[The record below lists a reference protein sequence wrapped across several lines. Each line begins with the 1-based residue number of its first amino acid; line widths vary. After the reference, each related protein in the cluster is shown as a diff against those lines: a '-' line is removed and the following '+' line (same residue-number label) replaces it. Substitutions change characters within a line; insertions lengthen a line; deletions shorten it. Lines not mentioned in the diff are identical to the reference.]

1 MMKNLLTVVNCFIT
15 LLLFR
20 WGLMNN
26 PNEPKLMIFA
36 ALLMFILLQLSLY
49 IPAIFK
55 YLNEES

>member
-1 MMKNLLTVVNCFIT
+1 MMKKLLTIVNCLIT

-26 PNEPKLMIFA
+26 PNEPNLMIFA
-36 ALLMFILLQLSLY
+36 ALLMFIVLQLSLY